1 MPKPDFI
8 IAGAAKS
15 GTTSLAR
22 YLAAHPEIK
31 ILGER
36 LEFFGEYSNPRFRD
50 IDAQAYTELMN
61 SAENTEYLVGEKSV
75 SYLYS
80 CTALNEIA
88 EMVPDAKIIVVLRN
102 PVDRAYSDYWH
113 RVRTGV
119 ESLSF
124 SEALDAEPQRIA
136 DGARFELHYAT
147 YGLYANRLKD
157 YIARFGRNRVLIL
170 FYQDLKD
177 DPASVVERAF
187 DFLGVSA
194 STDGIDFVV
203 HNKGG
208 NATSS
213 AVRLALRVAQNKSVT
228 NALKRLLPSRLTKFL
243 IAYLVQ
249 RTSAGTYPDM
259 KPEDKDR
266 LIRFFSTSISELE
279 QMTGRDLTQW
289 RSM

>member
-22 YLAAHPEIK
+22 YLAAHPKIK
-31 ILGER
+31 VLGER

-50 IDAQAYTELMN
+50 IDTQAYAQMMN
-61 SAENTEYLVGEKSV
+61 SEENTEYMVGEKSV

-80 CTALNEIA
+80 RTAVNEIA
-88 EMVPDAKIIVVLRN
+88 AMVPDTKIIVVLRN

-119 ESLSF
+119 EKLSF

-147 YGLYANRLKD
+147 YGLYADRLKD
-157 YIARFGRNRVLIL
+157 YIARFGRDRVLIL

-177 DPASVVERAF
+177 DPASVVESTF
-187 DFLGVSA
+187 DYLGVSP

-208 NATSS
+208 NATSLP
-213 AVRLALRVAQNKSVT
+213 VRLALRVAQNKSVT
-228 NALKRLLPSRLTKFL
+228 ETLKRLLPSRLTKFL
-243 IAYLVQ
+243 TAYLV
-249 RTSAGTYPDM
+249 RRSSAGTYPDI
-259 KPEDKDR
+259 KPEDKER
-266 LIRFFSTSISELE
+266 LIRFFDVSISELE

-289 RSM
+289 RSL